1 MVKGAGRRPAN
12 INKSEWQQFLE
23 VFKAA
28 DVGSTLGVAED
39 VLYPK
44 SSRNK
49 WKRCQSKNSG
59 WWSGSSSSEDGG
71 QKQQRGWWSEAAAA
85 SILSR
90 KVHEV
95 CNNIRKS
102 TVKAPFITPASKITS
117 RRTSTTSLDSEMKQ
131 LGRKSPLKVTEDEL
145 PPVVQC
151 YFELGVKR
159 RDWQSHCN
167 HASRSSAS
175 GSFRR

>member
-1 MVKGAGRRPAN
+1 M
-12 INKSEWQQFLE
+12 
-23 VFKAA
+23 AA
-28 DVGSTLGVAED
+28 V
-39 VLYPK
+39 
-44 SSRNK
+44 
-49 WKRCQSKNSG
+49 
-59 WWSGSSSSEDGG
+59 SGSIQSSGCGKHVRRSRRRTLPKVIPE
-71 QKQQRGWWSEAAAA
+71 QVEAMPIEELRMVVRKQQQRGWWSEAAAA